1 MTNAQE
7 IVHLNLDLS
16 PEINQVLEELAK
28 KTGGTKSDVLRQG
41 ITLMQMMAK
50 AKEQTQKLG
59 ITEANQP
66 TTSKRIVPL
75 EDVPKNHPLEVFMEN
90 FGAWEDDRTPE
101 EITKDIYDSR
111 NTSDRDYNL

>member
-16 PEINQVLEELAK
+16 PELNQVLEEVAK
-28 KTGGTKSDVLRQG
+28 KIGGTKSDVLRQG

-59 ITEANQP
+59 ITEAHQH
-66 TTSKRIVPL
+66 TASERSIPL
-75 EDVPKNHPLEVFMEN
+75 EDVPKNHPLEMFMES

-101 EITKDIYDSR
+101 EIAKDIYETRS
-111 NTSDRDYNL
+111 TSDRDYNL

>member
-16 PEINQVLEELAK
+16 PELNQVLEEVAQK
-28 KTGGTKSDVLRQG
+28 IGGTKSDVLRQG

-50 AKEQTQKLG
+50 AKEPSQKLG
-59 ITEANQP
+59 ITESNQS
-66 TTSKRIVPL
+66 TTSERGIPL
-75 EDVPKNHPLEVFMEN
+75 EDEQKNHPLEMFMES

-101 EITKDIYDSR
+101 EIVKDIYESR
-111 NTSDRDYNL
+111 STSNRDYHL